1 MTQMNLYMTRNRLI
15 DTENRLVAAQGP
27 GLGEWWRGRLEL
39 AGGSYYMWNRQ
50 QDLLCSTGNYNQYP
64 VIDYH
69 GKEDS
74 D

>member
-1 MTQMNLYMTRNRLI
+1 M
-15 DTENRLVAAQGP
+15 AAQGP

-69 GKEDS
+69 GKEDN